1 MGERCDHGAAI
12 VSGSQPKINR
22 LSAGVKGHA
31 SCTSVAIRDS
41 ICTSFKSIKIAMR
54 EFCDEDGA
62 ELLAWSRNLLYNT
75 PDFVMVGD
83 NKVVNLAM
91 SRRLSRGQWRSQT
104 ASRSL

>member
-1 MGERCDHGAAI
+1 
-12 VSGSQPKINR
+12 
-22 LSAGVKGHA
+22 
-31 SCTSVAIRDS
+31 
-41 ICTSFKSIKIAMR
+41 MR
-54 EFCDEDGA
+54 EFCDEA
-62 ELLAWSRNLLYNT
+62 EMLAWARNLLYNT